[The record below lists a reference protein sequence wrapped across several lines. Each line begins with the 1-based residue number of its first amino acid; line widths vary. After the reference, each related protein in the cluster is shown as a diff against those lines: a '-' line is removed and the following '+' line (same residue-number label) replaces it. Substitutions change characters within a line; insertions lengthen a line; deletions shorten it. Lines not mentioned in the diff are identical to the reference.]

1 MRRAPFTV
9 EPMAIVGVGCL
20 HPWGAGIDAFRR
32 LLADERPEFAPYPV
46 DRFWRTPQAVRARLS
61 RRRGAFFGD
70 IDFDLRQFRIPKVY
84 DRAVSTLTPMLMQ
97 AARDSVLD
105 AGYGDDGR
113 GLPRETVDV
122 IVGTCFG
129 LDSALTNALKIHGL
143 TWLGDRD
150 PGAVE
155 AGREALRVR
164 FGSSSHDRLGEMSSS
179 IASRIGAM
187 YGWRGRILALEDG
200 DSTGYAALRTAILS
214 LAERQ
219 SDAAL
224 VVTGQRFESVLT
236 PLVLAAKGSDGD
248 PSSTTGAD
256 APLCEGA
263 VALLLKRLEDARRNG
278 DRVRAV
284 IAGIAARRTDALEL
298 RYAGSD
304 DATRECARDACF
316 QAGLDIADVASV
328 ESVSPGLGHVG
339 AATAATAFPE
349 RPLTCAASALGH
361 GFANAGLTAVVAAI
375 LSLGDQET
383 PKKPLAVVGVG
394 LGGLTWTLI
403 LDRRDLQRSAA
414 GGPFAEPP
422 SAPEPIAVVGLGG
435 CFGPNLGRS
444 AYWEALC
451 AGADGIG
458 RISDRVL
465 PRSAAFS
472 GAAARALTSYAEN
485 GGELDA
491 DWEIRRFDAKRLRLF
506 PKRVAALDV
515 AHRLALSVAAEALD
529 DFGLAPARRA
539 DLGKAMVVCASPL
552 CLARERELSN
562 RLHSPE
568 LGSVLGPDESRL
580 ADAERAAEE
589 IDSFTL
595 DGLLAGNIAALIS
608 SCFRLSAETMAIEAA
623 CASSL
628 AAVHVGMQALRLG
641 YADFVV
647 AGGVELPVNMRDL
660 ILCSTQLMLA
670 NDKIAPFAAKAD
682 GFSPGDG
689 AGMFVLRRLSDARRD
704 NDAIYGC
711 IIGVGASSDAA
722 SMTAPDP
729 QGQALAI
736 RRAFADSRASP
747 DSIAY
752 VEAHGTGTRIGD
764 KVEISAL
771 HDVYGSVARRDPLLI
786 GSVKSN
792 IGHAFAAAGSAG
804 LMKTLLALKN
814 ETVPPTLLR
823 RELNP
828 DLALAAIPGA
838 IVSKPRPWPAS
849 DGPRR
854 AAINSFG
861 TGGVN
866 FHLLVEAP

>member
-1 MRRAPFTV
+1 MQREPFTI
-9 EPMAIVGVGCL
+9 EPVAIVGVGCL

-32 LLADERPEFAPYPV
+32 LLADERPEFAPYPI
-46 DRFWRTPQAVRARLS
+46 DRFWRAPPAVRARLS
-61 RRRGAFFGD
+61 RRRGAFFGELGV
-70 IDFDLRQFRIPKVY
+70 DLRQFRIPKVY
-84 DRAVSTLTPMLMQ
+84 DRAVSTITPMLMQ
-97 AARDSVLD
+97 AARDCVRD
-105 AGYGDDGR
+105 AGYGDEGS
-113 GLPRETVDV
+113 GLPKETVDV

-143 TWLGDRD
+143 TWLADGD
-150 PGAVE
+150 PAAVE
-155 AGREALRVR
+155 AGREALRAR

-187 YGWRGRILALEDG
+187 YGWRGRIMAMEDG

-224 VVTGQRFESVLT
+224 IATGQRFESVLA
-236 PLVLAAKGSDGD
+236 PLVLAAKGFDGD
-248 PSSTTGAD
+248 SAGAG

-263 VALLLKRLEDARRNG
+263 VALLLKRLEDARRDG
-278 DRVRAV
+278 DRIRAV
-284 IAGIAARRTDALEL
+284 VAGIAARRTDALEF

-304 DATRECARDACF
+304 DAARECAREACF

-328 ESVSPGLGHVG
+328 ECVVPGLRHAG
-339 AATAATAFPE
+339 AATAAAAFPG
-349 RPLTCAASALGH
+349 RPLTCATSALGH
-361 GFANAGLTAVVAAI
+361 GFANAGLTGIVAAI
-375 LSLGDQET
+375 LSLDDEDA
-383 PKKPLAVVGVG
+383 PKKPLAVFGVG
-394 LGGLTWTLI
+394 LGGLTWTVI
-403 LDRRDLQRSAA
+403 LDRRDKPRSA
-414 GGPFAEPP
+414 GGPFAEPA

-435 CFGPNLGRS
+435 CFGPSLGRS

-465 PRSAAFS
+465 PRGAAFS
-472 GAAARALTSYAEN
+472 GGAARALTSYAEN
-485 GGELDA
+485 GGELNA
-491 DWEIRRFDAKRLRLF
+491 DWEIHRFDAKRLRLF

-515 AHRLALSVAAEALD
+515 AHRIALSVAAEALD
-529 DFGLAPARRA
+529 DFGLDAGRRA

-608 SCFRLSAETMAIEAA
+608 SCFQLSAETMAIEAA

-660 ILCSTQLMLA
+660 ILCSTQLMLSR
-670 NDKIAPFAAKAD
+670 DKIAPFAANAD

-704 NDAIYGC
+704 NDPIYGC

-736 RRAFADSRASP
+736 RRAFADGRASP

-764 KVEISAL
+764 GVEISAL
-771 HDVYGSVARRDPLLI
+771 RDVYGGGARRDPLLI

-792 IGHAFAAAGSAG
+792 IGHAFAAAGAAG
-804 LMKTLLALKN
+804 LMKTLLALN
-814 ETVPPTLLR
+814 SETVPPTLLR

-866 FHLLVEAP
+866 FHILVEAP

>member
-1 MRRAPFTV
+1 MQREPFTI
-9 EPMAIVGVGCL
+9 EPVAIVGVGCL

-32 LLADERPEFAPYPV
+32 LLADERGEFAPYPV
-46 DRFWRTPQAVRARLS
+46 DRFWRAPPAVRARLS
-61 RRRGAFFGD
+61 RRRGAFFGELGV
-70 IDFDLRQFRIPKVY
+70 DLRQFRIPKVY
-84 DRAVSTLTPMLMQ
+84 DRAVSTITPMLMQ
-97 AARDSVLD
+97 AARDCVRD
-105 AGYGDDGR
+105 AGYGDDGS
-113 GLPRETVDV
+113 GLPKETVDV

-143 TWLGDRD
+143 TWLADGD
-150 PGAVE
+150 PAAVE
-155 AGREALRVR
+155 AGREALRAR

-187 YGWRGRILALEDG
+187 YGWRGRIMAMEDG

-224 VVTGQRFESVLT
+224 VATGQRFESVLT
-236 PLVLAAKGSDGD
+236 PLVLAAKGFDGD
-248 PSSTTGAD
+248 PAGAG

-263 VALLLKRLEDARRNG
+263 VALLLKRLEDARRDG
-278 DRVRAV
+278 DRIRAV
-284 IAGIAARRTDALEL
+284 IAGVAARRTDALEF

-304 DATRECARDACF
+304 DAARQCAREACF

-328 ESVSPGLGHVG
+328 ECVVPGLRHAG
-339 AATAATAFPE
+339 AATAAAAFPE
-349 RPLTCAASALGH
+349 KPLTCATSALGH
-361 GFANAGLTAVVAAI
+361 GFANAGLTGIVAAT
-375 LSLGDQET
+375 LSLDDEDA
-383 PKKPLAVVGVG
+383 PKKPLAVFGVG
-394 LGGLTWTLI
+394 LGGLTWTVI
-403 LDRRDLQRSAA
+403 LDRRDKSRAAA
-414 GGPFAEPP
+414 GGPFAEPA

-435 CFGPNLGRS
+435 CFGPSLGRS

-451 AGADGIG
+451 TGADGIG

-465 PRSAAFS
+465 PRGAAFS
-472 GAAARALTSYAEN
+472 GGAARALTSYAEN
-485 GGELDA
+485 GGELNA
-491 DWEIRRFDAKRLRLF
+491 DWEIHRFDAKRLRLF

-515 AHRLALSVAAEALD
+515 AHRIALSVAAEALD
-529 DFGLAPARRA
+529 DFGLDAARRA

-608 SCFRLSAETMAIEAA
+608 SCFQLSAETMAIEAA

-660 ILCSTQLMLA
+660 ILCSTQLMLSR
-670 NDKIAPFAAKAD
+670 DKIAPFAANAD

-704 NDAIYGC
+704 NDPIYGC

-736 RRAFADSRASP
+736 RRAFADGRASP

-764 KVEISAL
+764 GVEISAL
-771 HDVYGSVARRDPLLI
+771 RDVYGGGARREPLLI

-792 IGHAFAAAGSAG
+792 IGHAFAAAGAAG
-804 LMKTLLALKN
+804 LMKTLLALN
-814 ETVPPTLLR
+814 SETVPPTLLR